1 MLKGVNFNME
11 KIFIIDIGIIVC
23 KVIVFDLEGN
33 ILVKVNRE
41 YFIYIFQIEW
51 VEQDFFDWWNEVVEG
66 IKEVVQV
73 VGVDGIVVIGFLL

>member
-41 YFIYIFQIEW
+41 YFIYILQIEW

-66 IKEVVQV
+66 IKEVVQA